1 MNLRPLLIAALVL
14 ASAVPSL
21 AETPGSSWRVWRDDA
36 RGDLYAWLGDDGRM
50 AIEVPFESTGW
61 FRWRQGESEAAVFAS
76 GETRRQSFW
85 RRPWS
90 EHGAGAFTPAERL
103 EWPAEHG
110 TSTLTRETDGTLR
123 LRLVDG
129 GELTLESAPPAIR
142 YRSPRAARLALGASG
157 SAHLGTPIG
166 ADRQSYAFGD
176 WILLWMKARNTLYA
190 WRDDGAL
197 AIEVEGQA
205 NGWFRVRAKGVEHAV
220 LSSGER
226 QRAPFVR
233 HPWEAR
239 IRHGDDAPTDG
250 TFELTGTD
258 GATRLAVRE
267 QFVEIALPDGGRIE
281 LPRSEAKVTFRPV
294 SGTPATWP

>member
-1 MNLRPLLIAALVL
+1 MNLRPILLAALIIAIAA
-14 ASAVPSL
+14 PSL
-21 AETPGSSWRVWRDDA
+21 AETPGGSWRVWRDDV

-61 FRWRQGESEAAVFAS
+61 FRWRLGGSEAVVFAS

-90 EHGAGAFTPAERL
+90 EHGAGAFTPVERL
-103 EWPAEHG
+103 EWPAEYG
-110 TSTLTRETDGTLR
+110 TSTLTREEDGTLR
-123 LRLVDG
+123 WRLVDG
-129 GELTLESAPPAIR
+129 GELTLESDPPAIR
-142 YRSPRAARLALGASG
+142 YRSPRALRLALGASG
-157 SAHLGTPIG
+157 GATVGPTLGD
-166 ADRQSYAFGD
+166 DRQSYAFGD
-176 WILLWMKARNTLYA
+176 WTLLWMRARNALYA

-239 IRHGDDAPTDG
+239 IPRGDAAPADG
-250 TFELTGTD
+250 SVELAGMD

-267 QFVEIALPDGGRIE
+267 QLVEITLPDGGRIE
-281 LPRSEAKVTFRPV
+281 LPRTEPKVTFHPA
-294 SGTPATWP
+294 SGAPATWP